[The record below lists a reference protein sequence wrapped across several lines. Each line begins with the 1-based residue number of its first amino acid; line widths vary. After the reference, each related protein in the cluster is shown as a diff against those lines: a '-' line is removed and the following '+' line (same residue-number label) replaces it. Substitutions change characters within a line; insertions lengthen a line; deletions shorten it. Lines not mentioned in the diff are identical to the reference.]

1 MRKAKNDFE
10 TNLKTLEEIV
20 EKLQTG
26 EETLE
31 NSLAL
36 YEKGMS
42 VSSVCKEMLEKAEQ
56 KIKIIDANK

>member
-1 MRKAKNDFE
+1 MRKTKNDFE
-10 TNLKTLEEIV
+10 TNLKILEEIV

-31 NSLAL
+31 NSIAL

-42 VSSVCKEMLEKAEQ
+42 IGTACKEMLESAEK
-56 KIKIIDANK
+56 KIKVIDAK

>member
-10 TNLKTLEEIV
+10 TKLKTLEEIV

-36 YEKGMS
+36 YEKGMF

>member
-1 MRKAKNDFE
+1 MRKTKNDFE

-20 EKLQTG
+20 EKLESG

-36 YEKGMS
+36 YEKGMDIS
-42 VSSVCKEMLEKAEQ
+42 NVCKEMLEKAEQ
-56 KIKIIDANK
+56 KIKVIDAK

>member
-1 MRKAKNDFE
+1 MRKIKNDFE

-20 EKLQTG
+20 EKLESG

-36 YEKGMS
+36 YEKGMDIS
-42 VSSVCKEMLEKAEQ
+42 NVCKEMLEKAEQ
-56 KIKIIDANK
+56 KITVIDAK

>member
-1 MRKAKNDFE
+1 MKKIKNDFE

-20 EKLQTG
+20 EKLESG

-36 YEKGMS
+36 YEKGMEIS
-42 VSSVCKEMLEKAEQ
+42 NVCKEMLEKAEQ
-56 KIKIIDANK
+56 KITVIDAK

>member
-1 MRKAKNDFE
+1 MRKTKNDFE

-20 EKLQTG
+20 EKLESG

-36 YEKGMS
+36 YEKGMDIS
-42 VSSVCKEMLEKAEQ
+42 NVCKEMLEKAEQ
-56 KIKIIDANK
+56 KITVIDAK

>member
-1 MRKAKNDFE
+1 MRKIKNDFE

-20 EKLQTG
+20 EKLESG

-36 YEKGMS
+36 YEKGMEIS
-42 VSSVCKEMLEKAEQ
+42 NVCKEMLEKAEQ
-56 KIKIIDANK
+56 KITVIDAK

>member
-1 MRKAKNDFE
+1 MRKIKNDFE

-20 EKLQTG
+20 EKLESG

-36 YEKGMS
+36 YEKGMEIS
-42 VSSVCKEMLEKAEQ
+42 NVCKEMLEKAEQ
-56 KIKIIDANK
+56 KIKVIDAK

>member
-1 MRKAKNDFE
+1 MRKTKNDFE

-20 EKLQTG
+20 EKLESG

-36 YEKGMS
+36 YEKGMEIS
-42 VSSVCKEMLEKAEQ
+42 NVCKEMLEKAEQ
-56 KIKIIDANK
+56 KITVIDAK